1 MKKYIL
7 PILIMLAG
15 LAISCSAAYYSVFG
29 LAKLFAGAYLPV
41 IIMASSLEL
50 SKLVIASLLYTYR
63 KTLPKLLKTYLTI
76 AVVILIGI
84 TSMGIYGYLTS
95 AYQTTMNQTEVVDS
109 QLELLNSKKTS
120 YDEQLRLYN
129 DEKES
134 LTQDMTSLRSG
145 LSNNKIQYLDD
156 KGNIITTTSSATRK
170 SLEKQIDQSLE
181 RQNSIILKID
191 ELKEKTFEIDEQIN
205 EVKVNAA
212 SSGELGPLKYLS
224 SLTGYEMSK
233 IINILLLT
241 IIFVFDPLA
250 ISLIIS
256 ANFAFSQIS
265 ESKKKTIIEDEKVY
279 EVYQE
284 PTPQP
289 LKPESKEDP
298 ISPYISPRDM
308 KMLQNPNISA
318 WRKNK
323 IRKKYLGG

>member
-1 MKKYIL
+1 MKKYFL

-15 LAISCSAAYYSVFG
+15 LAISCSAAYYSVLG

-41 IIMASSLEL
+41 VVMASSLEL

-76 AVVILIGI
+76 AVVVLIGI

-109 QLELLNSKKTS
+109 QLELLISKKTS

-134 LTQDMTSLRSG
+134 LTQDMTVLKSG
-145 LSNNKIQYLDD
+145 LSNNKIQYLDN
-156 KGNIITTTSSATRK
+156 KGNVITTTSSATRK

-181 RQNSIILKID
+181 RQNSIISKID

-205 EVKVNAA
+205 EVKTNAA

-224 SLTGYEMSK
+224 GLTGYGMDK

-265 ESKKKTIIEDEKVY
+265 ENKKK
-279 EVYQE
+279 
-284 PTPQP
+284 
-289 LKPESKEDP
+289 
-298 ISPYISPRDM
+298 
-308 KMLQNPNISA
+308 NI
-318 WRKNK
+318 N
-323 IRKKYLGG
+323 

>member
-1 MKKYIL
+1 
-7 PILIMLAG
+7 MLAG
-15 LAISCSAAYYSVFG
+15 LAISCSAAYYSVLG

-41 IIMASSLEL
+41 VVMASSLEL

-76 AVVILIGI
+76 AVVVLIGI

-109 QLELLNSKKTS
+109 QLELLISKKTS

-134 LTQDMTSLRSG
+134 LTQDMTVLRSG
-145 LSNNKIQYLDD
+145 LSNNKIQYLDS
-156 KGNIITTTSSATRK
+156 KGNVITTTSSATRK

-181 RQNSIILKID
+181 RQNSIISKID

-205 EVKVNAA
+205 EVKTNAA

-224 SLTGYEMSK
+224 GLTGYGMDK

-265 ESKKKTIIEDEKVY
+265 ENKKKTLIEDEKIY

-284 PTPQP
+284 PITLSPP
-289 LKPESKEDP
+289 PPKPEP
-298 ISPYISPRDM
+298 LTQIPPRDLQL
-308 KMLQNPNISA
+308 LQNPNVST

-323 IRKKYLGG
+323 IRKKYIGE

>member
-1 MKKYIL
+1 MKKYFL

-15 LAISCSAAYYSVFG
+15 LAISCSAAYYSVLG

-41 IIMASSLEL
+41 VVMASSLEL

-76 AVVILIGI
+76 AVVVLIGI

-109 QLELLNSKKTS
+109 QLELLISKKTS

-134 LTQDMTSLRSG
+134 LTQDMTVLRSG
-145 LSNNKIQYLDD
+145 LSNNKIQYLDS
-156 KGNIITTTSSATRK
+156 KGNVITTTSSATRK

-181 RQNSIILKID
+181 RQNSIISKID

-205 EVKVNAA
+205 EVKTNAA

-224 SLTGYEMSK
+224 GLTGYGMDK

-265 ESKKKTIIEDEKVY
+265 ENKKKTLIEDEKIY

-284 PTPQP
+284 PITPSPPPPKTEP
-289 LKPESKEDP
+289 LTQIP
-298 ISPYISPRDM
+298 PRDLQL
-308 KMLQNPNISA
+308 LQNPNVST

-323 IRKKYLGG
+323 IRKKYIGE

>member
-1 MKKYIL
+1 MKKYFL

-15 LAISCSAAYYSVFG
+15 LAISCSAAYYSVLG

-41 IIMASSLEL
+41 VVMASSLEL

-76 AVVILIGI
+76 AVVVLIGI

-109 QLELLNSKKTS
+109 QLELLISKKTS

-134 LTQDMTSLRSG
+134 LTQDMTVLRSG
-145 LSNNKIQYLDD
+145 LSNNKIQYLDS
-156 KGNIITTTSSATRK
+156 KGNVITTTSSATRK

-181 RQNSIILKID
+181 RQNSIISKID

-205 EVKVNAA
+205 EVKTNAA

-224 SLTGYEMSK
+224 GLTGYGMDK

-265 ESKKKTIIEDEKVY
+265 ENKKKTLIEDEKIY

-284 PTPQP
+284 PITPSPPP
-289 LKPESKEDP
+289 LKPEP
-298 ISPYISPRDM
+298 LTQIPPRDLQL
-308 KMLQNPNISA
+308 LQNPNVST
-318 WRKNK
+318 WRKKK
-323 IRKKYLGG
+323 IRKKYIGE

>member
-1 MKKYIL
+1 MKKYFL

-15 LAISCSAAYYSVFG
+15 LAISCSAAYYSVLG

-41 IIMASSLEL
+41 VVMASSLEL

-76 AVVILIGI
+76 AVVVLIGI

-109 QLELLNSKKTS
+109 QLELLISKKTS

-134 LTQDMTSLRSG
+134 LTQDMTVLRSG
-145 LSNNKIQYLDD
+145 LSNNKIQYLDS
-156 KGNIITTTSSATRK
+156 KGNVITTTSSATRK

-181 RQNSIILKID
+181 RQNSIISKID

-205 EVKVNAA
+205 EVKTNAA

-224 SLTGYEMSK
+224 GLTGYGMDK

-265 ESKKKTIIEDEKVY
+265 ENKKKTLIEDEKIY

-284 PTPQP
+284 PITPSP
-289 LKPESKEDP
+289 PPPKPEP
-298 ISPYISPRDM
+298 LTQIPPRDLQL
-308 KMLQNPNISA
+308 LQNPNVST

-323 IRKKYLGG
+323 IRKKYIGE

>member
-1 MKKYIL
+1 MKKYFL

-15 LAISCSAAYYSVFG
+15 LAISCSAAYYSVLG

-41 IIMASSLEL
+41 VVMASSLEL

-76 AVVILIGI
+76 AVVVLIGI

-109 QLELLNSKKTS
+109 QLELLISKKTS

-134 LTQDMTSLRSG
+134 LTQDMTVLRSG
-145 LSNNKIQYLDD
+145 LSNNKIQYLDS
-156 KGNIITTTSSATRK
+156 KGNVITTTSSATRK

-181 RQNSIILKID
+181 RQNSIISKID

-205 EVKVNAA
+205 EVKTNAA

-224 SLTGYEMSK
+224 GLTGYGMDK

-265 ESKKKTIIEDEKVY
+265 ENKKKTLIEDEKIY

-284 PTPQP
+284 PITPSP
-289 LKPESKEDP
+289 PPSKPEP
-298 ISPYISPRDM
+298 LTQIPPRDLQL
-308 KMLQNPNISA
+308 LQNPNVST

-323 IRKKYLGG
+323 IRKKYIGE

>member
-1 MKKYIL
+1 MKKYFL

-15 LAISCSAAYYSVFG
+15 LAISCSAAYYSVLG

-41 IIMASSLEL
+41 VVMASSLEL

-76 AVVILIGI
+76 AVVVLIGI

-109 QLELLNSKKTS
+109 QLELLISKKTS

-129 DEKES
+129 DEKEL
-134 LTQDMTSLRSG
+134 LTQDMTVLRSG
-145 LSNNKIQYLDD
+145 LSNNKIQYLDS
-156 KGNIITTTSSATRK
+156 KGNVITTTSSATRK

-181 RQNSIILKID
+181 RQNSIISKID

-205 EVKVNAA
+205 EVKTNAA

-224 SLTGYEMSK
+224 GLTGYGMDK

-265 ESKKKTIIEDEKVY
+265 KNKKKTLIEDEKIY

-284 PTPQP
+284 PITPSP
-289 LKPESKEDP
+289 PPPKPEP
-298 ISPYISPRDM
+298 LTQIPPRDLQL
-308 KMLQNPNISA
+308 LQNPNVST

-323 IRKKYLGG
+323 IRKKYIGE